1 MPDVTVNTA
10 PYVEYYNGLTI
21 AGNYGLLK
29 ILRERP
35 LRVLPRHPGD
45 VTVLHQMM

>member
-29 ILRERP
+29 ILREHP
-35 LRVLPRHPGD
+35 LAGSCHDTPAML
-45 VTVLHQMM
+45 QFCIA

>member
-21 AGNYGLLK
+21 ARNYGLLK
-29 ILRERP
+29 TLRER
-35 LRVLPRHPGD
+35 RSIDEVAD
-45 VTVLHQMM
+45 D

>member
-35 LRVLPRHPGD
+35 CGCCHDTPAML
-45 VTVLHQMM
+45 QFCII